1 MPPAYSAESYWRV
14 MLEINETAK
23 YRATDMLVIASILHS
38 VIEHPAETNERTDVS
53 CRMGRA

>member
-1 MPPAYSAESYWRV
+1 